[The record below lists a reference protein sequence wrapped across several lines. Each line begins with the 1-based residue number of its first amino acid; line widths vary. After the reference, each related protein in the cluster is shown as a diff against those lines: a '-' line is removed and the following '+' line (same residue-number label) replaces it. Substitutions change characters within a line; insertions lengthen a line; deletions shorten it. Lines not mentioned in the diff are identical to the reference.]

1 MLPKPH
7 GGRLIERL
15 LKGEERKRTVQE
27 AVQLP
32 RLELTAE
39 LAKEAMNI
47 ASGVFSPLEGFM
59 RKADFESV
67 LISGRLA
74 DGVPWTIPIVLDVS
88 GEEARRLGDT
98 VTLSYHGEP
107 FAVLEV
113 QEIYAYNREALA
125 SAVFGT
131 TDPRHPGVGRIR
143 SLKELLIGGRIGV
156 FRELEGPLSRYRLQ
170 PVESRVLFQAKGW
183 RTVVGF
189 QTRNV
194 PHLGHEYVQKTALS
208 FVDGIFINPVIGKK
222 KVGDFTDEVILRAYE
237 ALITHYYPKE
247 RAVLAILETEMRY
260 AGPREAI
267 FHAIVRKN
275 FGCTHFIVGRDHA
288 GVADFYPPYSAQEIF
303 DEYPDLGIVP
313 LFFTAF
319 FYCGRCGGAANEKT
333 CPHDGERQD
342 FSGTQL
348 RNSILQ
354 SKGEVGLILRPEV
367 AQVVHSFN
375 KVFVEEAHESR
386 MV

>member
-7 GGRLIERL
+7 GGKLIDRL
-15 LKGEERKRTVQE
+15 LKGEEQQWAVRE

-59 RKADFESV
+59 RKADCDAV
-67 LISGRLA
+67 QIGGRLA
-74 DGVPWTIPIVLDVS
+74 NGVPWTIPIVLDVS
-88 GEEARRLGDT
+88 EEEAEKLGDR
-98 VTLSYHGEP
+98 VALSYHGEP

-113 QEIYAYNREALA
+113 QEIYTYDREALA

-131 TDPRHPGVGRIR
+131 TNPRHPGVGRVR
-143 SLKELLIGGRIGV
+143 SLKEILIGGRIGI
-156 FRELEGPLSRYRLQ
+156 FRELESPWNGHRLH

-183 RTVVGF
+183 KTVVGF

-222 KVGDFTDEVILRAYE
+222 KVGDFTDEVILRTYE
-237 ALITHYYPKE
+237 ALITHYYPRE
-247 RAVLAILETEMRY
+247 RAVLAVLETEMRY

-275 FGCTHFIVGRDHA
+275 FGCSHFIVGRDHA
-288 GVADFYPPYSAQEIF
+288 GVADFYPPYAAQEIF
-303 DEYPDLGIVP
+303 DEFPDLGIVP

-319 FYCGRCGGAANEKT
+319 FHCGRCGGAANEKT
-333 CPHDGERQD
+333 CPHNGERQD

-354 SKGEVGLILRPEV
+354 SNGEVGLTLRPEV
-367 AQVVHSFN
+367 AQVIQNSN
-375 KVFVEEAHESR
+375 NCFVE
-386 MV
+386 

>member
-1 MLPKPH
+1 
-7 GGRLIERL
+7 
-15 LKGEERKRTVQE
+15 
-27 AVQLP
+27 
-32 RLELTAE
+32 
-39 LAKEAMNI
+39 MNI

-74 DGVPWTIPIVLDVS
+74 DGVPWTIPIILDVLE
-88 GEEARRLGDT
+88 EEARRLGDT

-113 QEIYAYNREALA
+113 QEIYTYNREALA

-247 RAVLAILETEMRY
+247 RAVLSILETEMRY

-267 FHAIVRKN
+267 FH
-275 FGCTHFIVGRDHA
+275 
-288 GVADFYPPYSAQEIF
+288 
-303 DEYPDLGIVP
+303 
-313 LFFTAF
+313 
-319 FYCGRCGGAANEKT
+319 YCRARSRRGG
-333 CPHDGERQD
+333 
-342 FSGTQL
+342 
-348 RNSILQ
+348 
-354 SKGEVGLILRPEV
+354 
-367 AQVVHSFN
+367 
-375 KVFVEEAHESR
+375 
-386 MV
+386 